1 MRGGSSRTTT
11 SGATGGPRGTGN
23 EPELYLLLADWRE
36 GRLDPEPVELGE
48 LPEDA
53 TADMRRVAEDMR
65 LLMGLRLAA
74 GEDRPLPYSTRF
86 AAERMRW
93 GENRKRAQRAIDRLC
108 EASVIEYS
116 GSLPPSGQPY
126 GTRTYSA
133 PLLASAGAVERES
146 VEVEPVVPF
155 EPEHEL
161 TDDGVVGGTVLA
173 GAAATRASHPGTEQT
188 NQAMRPMVSVSPA
201 AMTEIRARRTD
212 RGAPRGLGLMTFGK
226 PRDDESVIGPRRRR
240 RATWA
245 SCLATCSTWP
255 GQTVSV
261 CADAIIVER
270 GRVRGSS
277 G

>member
-173 GAAATRASHPGTEQT
+173 ERLHPSVASGDGADISHATDGIGESGGDEIERAERIAARHGDLAS
-188 NQAMRPMVSVSPA
+188 
-201 AMTEIRARRTD
+201 
-212 RGAPRGLGLMTFGK
+212 
-226 PRDDESVIGPRRRR
+226 
-240 RATWA
+240 
-245 SCLATCSTWP
+245 
-255 GQTVSV
+255 
-261 CADAIIVER
+261 
-270 GRVRGSS
+270 
-277 G
+277 